1 MASLCS
7 QGYIWGFGIS
17 LHRDIPMPHNTSSQ
31 LIHISHPHRTFEY
44 MSSTTDTT
52 AFGSI
57 EDGDLCA
64 NNRVITQSFPGSVRF
79 TWGSRSGRQCKP
91 AIARAKYQRVII
103 SVLQEPD
110 QATDIIVL
118 DQDGNYEVRYTREGD
133 GPSSFA
139 ITKGDEVCLIPSC
152 EGRSRQSACFTIAN
166 CGEQRGARYKLL
178 DGQSIAFEVK
188 AGKASQIT
196 GGESQISPPTLFAME
211 STSNDRVETLVV
223 SRNYS

>member
-1 MASLCS
+1 MGLWHLLASRRS
-7 QGYIWGFGIS
+7 I
-17 LHRDIPMPHNTSSQ
+17 PHNTSSQ
-31 LIHISHPHRTFEY
+31 MIRFLHPHRIFEP

-110 QATDIIVL
+110 QATDIVVL
-118 DQDGNYEVRYTREGD
+118 DQDGNYEVKYTREGD

-152 EGRSRQSACFTIAN
+152 DGRSRQSACFTIAN
-166 CGEQRGARYKLL
+166 CGEQRGARYELE
-178 DGQSIAFEVK
+178 DGQSVAFEVK

-196 GGESQISPPTLFAME
+196 GGESQISPPTWFTMQP
-211 STSNDRVETLVV
+211 TSNVRIETLVED
-223 SRNYS
+223 R

>member
-1 MASLCS
+1 
-7 QGYIWGFGIS
+7 
-17 LHRDIPMPHNTSSQ
+17 
-31 LIHISHPHRTFEY
+31 

-79 TWGSRSGRQCKP
+79 TWGSRSGPQCKP

-110 QATDIIVL
+110 RATDIIVL
-118 DQDGNYEVRYTREGD
+118 DQDGNYEVKYTREGD

-139 ITKGDEVCLIPSC
+139 ITKGDEVYLILSCDGTSPPS
-152 EGRSRQSACFTIAN
+152 AYFTIAN
-166 CGEQRGARYKLL
+166 GDEQRGSCYELQ
-178 DGQSIAFEVK
+178 DGQSVAFEVK

-196 GGESQISPPTLFAME
+196 GGESQISPPTLFTMHA
-211 STSNDRVETLVV
+211 TDLPGIETLAHKY
-223 SRNYS
+223 YS